1 MNISD
6 DIEGAKL
13 KKKRK
18 GLIIALFSVLVVL
31 LMLIPSPG
39 VIGKGQSS
47 ITVNPVVHN
56 VQSIGGNN
64 KFSEVVIDSMGVS
77 GKVDRGPHIVVQKI
91 ERDKV
96 SEKNVSVNHD
106 GSFSTSINFTVG
118 PDFLSEVTSGR
129 VKLKVISP
137 SLANE
142 IEVPLVDNSSFHTT
156 SIGQIHTQTNTGLT
170 KPHTFV
176 TYNNPYYFNIGY
188 YIDDN
193 GNAERGSKDD
203 VAAQLSK
210 FSFVSLYY
218 TESAQNVALIKAYNP
233 IVKIFAYFNP
243 EFCCISED
251 STSEFQKV
259 VKYHPEW
266 FLKDTHGNVITTYS
280 GTQQVMDLTQ
290 SGWRDEAVRLCREAL
305 TTKDFDG
312 LYLDNGVN
320 DPACGFNVWQN
331 AYTTSVANWH
341 VALNAFYEQVRM
353 RGKLQFYNGQSPLMD
368 SSMQDY
374 LNRNDG
380 WMDEGF
386 VSYKGWMKSAIEM
399 PQFASAQKKFS
410 IFYANNPD
418 ASTRHFYYMSALLSD
433 GYFFY
438 APTSTQWF
446 NEYGCVIG
454 KPKGQAYQLG
464 NYPGIWTRDYT
475 QAKIFVNPTPDN
487 ITIRSTSFA
496 DNYRALDGKPISSLT
511 INKFDGII
519 VVPEYVVTVQLT
531 PEHEKYFQWDVTNNG
546 NNDTWVA
553 PYATLY
559 APAPAPPHYSKGS
572 GVITGFYYVDS
583 GVAHNIVRHAGLGWV
598 RLGAG
603 KTVSVY
609 SQRCIPAN
617 VKWAVYNV
625 YKYNTEGPRG
635 WLYPRWDQYA
645 QLR

>member
-18 GLIIALFSVLVVL
+18 RLIIALFSVLFAL
-31 LMLIPSPG
+31 CILIPSPG
-39 VIGKGQSS
+39 IIGKGQST
-47 ITVNPVVHN
+47 ITVNPVIHN
-56 VQSIGGNN
+56 IQPIGGNN

-77 GKVDRGPHIVVQKI
+77 GKVDRGPQVVVQKI

-106 GSFSTSINFTVG
+106 GSFSTNINFTVG
-118 PDFLSEVTSGR
+118 PDFLNEVTSGR

-137 SLANE
+137 SFANE
-142 IEVPLVDNSSFHTT
+142 IEVPLVDNASFHIA
-156 SIGQIHTQTNTGLT
+156 SVGQIHTQTNAGLT
-170 KPHTFV
+170 KPRTFV

-233 IVKIFAYFNP
+233 NVKVFAYFNP

-266 FLKDTHGNVITTYS
+266 FLKDTNGNVITTYS

-290 SGWRDEAVRLCREAL
+290 SGWREEAVRLCREVL
-305 TTKDFDG
+305 TTKGFDG

-320 DPACGFNVWQN
+320 DPACGFDVWQN
-331 AYTTSVANWH
+331 ANTTSVADWH

-386 VSYKGWMKSAIEM
+386 ISYKGWMKSAIEM

-418 ASTRHFYYMSALLSD
+418 VCTRHFYYMSALLSD

-446 NEYGCVIG
+446 NEYGCGLG
-454 KPKGQAYQLG
+454 KPKGQAYQLS

-487 ITIRSTSFA
+487 ITIGSTSYA
-496 DNYRALDGKPISSLT
+496 DNYRALSGKPISSLT

-519 VVPEYVVTVQLT
+519 VIPEYVVTAQLT

-559 APAPAPPHYSKGS
+559 APASVSPHYGKG
-572 GVITGFYYVDS
+572 GGAITGFYYVDS
-583 GVAHNIVRHAGLGWV
+583 SIVHNTVRHAGLGWV
-598 RLGAG
+598 HLGAG

-617 VKWAVYNV
+617 VKWAVYNM
-625 YKYNTEGPRG
+625 YIYNTEGSRR
-635 WLYPRWDQYA
+635 WLYPKWDQYA